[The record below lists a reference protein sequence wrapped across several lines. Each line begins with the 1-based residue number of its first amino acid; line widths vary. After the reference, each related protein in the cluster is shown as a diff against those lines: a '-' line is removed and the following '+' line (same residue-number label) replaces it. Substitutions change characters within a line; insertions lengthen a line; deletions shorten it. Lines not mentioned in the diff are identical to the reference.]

1 MFHKHLL
8 LLLLLPVIWQVVDV
22 PRVEV
27 FTDGLRKDCVGLIL
41 ERSEHQLSWCWRCH
55 LNLVNSTGLFIA

>member
-27 FTDGLRKDCVGLIL
+27 FTDGLRRTVWNHPGEVSTSLAGVGDATLT
-41 ERSEHQLSWCWRCH
+41 W
-55 LNLVNSTGLFIA
+55 

>member
-41 ERSEHQLSWCWRCH
+41 KRSEHQLS
-55 LNLVNSTGLFIA
+55 